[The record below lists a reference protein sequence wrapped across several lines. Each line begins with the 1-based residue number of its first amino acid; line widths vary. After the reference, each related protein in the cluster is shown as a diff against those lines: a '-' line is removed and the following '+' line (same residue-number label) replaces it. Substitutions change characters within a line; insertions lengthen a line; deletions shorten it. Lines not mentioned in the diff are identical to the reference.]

1 MMMAYE
7 IYAITR
13 CDGPV
18 LIGSYESR
26 SAQRAA
32 YREAL
37 RELADGG
44 YSEDVINFALGA
56 TMQSGGATDVQ
67 AVADESDVRPTRGR
81 SMR

>member
-32 YREAL
+32 YRDAL
-37 RELADGG
+37 ATLRDGG
-44 YSEDVINFALGA
+44 YDRDVVRIELG
-56 TMQSGGATDVQ
+56 SGEPGHVPPAPDQ
-67 AVADESDVRPTRGR
+67 RFRQEA
-81 SMR
+81 MNL

>member
-26 SAQRAA
+26 SAQRTA

-44 YSEDVINFALGA
+44 YSEDVIDFALGA
-56 TMQSGGATDVQ
+56 TMQSGGATNAQ
-67 AVADESDVRPTRGR
+67 AVATERTNERTKGR
-81 SMR
+81 